1 MVAGT
6 SSNFAPTHCPYSIK
20 LSNHCSQ
27 TTIAIVCI
35 QQEMDVQPRSRF
47 LGIAHPLNATNFG
60 AQHPSAQPIP
70 SVVIPDLTKLITR
83 CVPYPV
89 SGGAYGDIYKCI
101 YHGLGGDV
109 EVCDSLV
116 VFPCLLMR
124 HLPAGRRQS
133 NSTILQC

>member
-1 MVAGT
+1 MLFNLRLVT
-6 SSNFAPTHCPYSIK
+6 D
-20 LSNHCSQ
+20 HCSQ
-27 TTIAIVCI
+27 ATIALFCI
-35 QQEMDVQPRSRF
+35 QQEMDVQPCSS
-47 LGIAHPLNATNFG
+47 PLVIVYSFNATNSESG
-60 AQHPSAQPIP
+60 AQHPSTQTIP

-124 HLPAGRRQS
+124 HIPAGRRQS